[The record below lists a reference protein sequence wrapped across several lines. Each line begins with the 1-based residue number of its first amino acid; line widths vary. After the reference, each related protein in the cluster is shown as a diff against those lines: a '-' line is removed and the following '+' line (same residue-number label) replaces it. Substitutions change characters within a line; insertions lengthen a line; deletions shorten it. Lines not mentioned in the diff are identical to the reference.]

1 MSCGV
6 VIAGAG
12 MAGLRAAEQL
22 RAAGWAGAITVVGA
36 EPHPP
41 YNRPPLSK
49 GLLVSPDDDAG
60 AVDRIAFRQRASTH
74 DVDWRLGTAIETASL
89 PDRTVWLA
97 DGTELRYDG
106 LVAATGLRPR
116 RLPVEGAPG
125 RRFVLRT
132 VDDALALRAE
142 LAPGRHVVVVGGG
155 FIGCEVA
162 ATARTIGCR
171 VSVIEPTSA
180 PMSGAIGRPL
190 AAALQRYL
198 AARGIRFHVGET
210 VRAIQDSGHGTASVE
225 LASGTGLDADV
236 VVESIGSHPNVQ
248 WLDGNGLDLSD
259 GLHCDNALRVEGR
272 PDVVAV
278 GDVARF
284 PNPRFDDVPR
294 RVEHWCVPGD
304 TAKRAAATLAG
315 HLTGSVTDQGPFAP
329 LPSFWSDQFDLRLQ
343 GFGAPGIADE
353 IDVME
358 GDLDRIEAGVA
369 VGYRRDGDLV
379 AAVLLGLP
387 ANRHAHYRSLLNRL
401 PQAA

>member
-1 MSCGV
+1 MSRRV
-6 VIAGAG
+6 VVAGAG
-12 MAGLRAAEQL
+12 MGGLRAAEQL

-49 GLLVSPDDDAG
+49 GMLVSPDDDASVV
-60 AVDRIAFRQRASTH
+60 ARVAFRRRASTH
-74 DVDWRLGTAIETASL
+74 DVDWRLGTAIEAASL
-89 PDRTVWLA
+89 ADRTVRLA

-116 RLPVEGAPG
+116 RLPVEGAPE

-142 LAPGRHVVVVGGG
+142 LAPGRHLVVVGGG

-162 ATARTIGCR
+162 ATACAMGCR

-180 PMSGAIGRPL
+180 PMSGAIGQPL
-190 AAALQRYL
+190 ATALQRYL

-210 VRAIQDSGHGTASVE
+210 VRAVHHSGHRTASVE
-225 LASGTGLDADV
+225 LSSGARLNADV
-236 VVESIGSHPNVQ
+236 VVESIGSHPNVE
-248 WLDGNGLDLSD
+248 WLQGNGLDLSD
-259 GLHCDNALRVEGR
+259 GLCCDNEMRVEGR
-272 PDVVAV
+272 PDLVAV

-304 TAKRAAATLAG
+304 TAKRAAATLVG
-315 HLTGSVTDQGPFAP
+315 HLTGSRTDQGPFAP
-329 LPSFWSDQFDLRLQ
+329 LPSFWSDQFDLRIQ
-343 GFGAPGIADE
+343 GFGAPGVADE